1 MHEFDRRL
9 IDVNAHREIFFKK
22 INSFHF
28 LDELVKRPG
37 ECISLTRTLITLK
50 KFYFFKF
57 YPKFYTSNVFWW
69 KLAWRNRLGVEQST
83 KFHWNATQVNYGWN
97 SRPFKVECV
106 NLQFQDAQLD
116 STEVPVD
123 HGDRVLSLP
132 TVNWPVKS
140 PANLTF
146 LFCPSLACCFFPF
159 FGGKKGKIYN
169 DRLLFSPGH
178 PPSSRVL
185 FWGTLSMS
193 MSIVFVRLCLKRPR
207 NSGQKKGQVCPKLTW
222 SDSFDRAT
230 SLGCPC
236 VKLFAFF
243 SSPSWS
249 NKAECYESLC
259 RQMIHSNFDK
269 WMNRD
274 FNKTAIRSIPMKFSS
289 SSYHFSLKQFKFNVQ
304 KITNRREIN
313 WWGDTLIQSCH

>member
-1 MHEFDRRL
+1 M
-9 IDVNAHREIFFKK
+9 
-22 INSFHF
+22 
-28 LDELVKRPG
+28 KRPG

-69 KLAWRNRLGVEQST
+69 KLAWRKRLGVEQST

-116 STEVPVD
+116 SAEVPVD

-146 LFCPSLACCFFPF
+146 LFCPSLACCFFF
-159 FGGKKGKIYN
+159 FFSVEKKGKFTMTDYYLVPAIRPPPEYFFEGLWACQCRLYSSDFVWN
-169 DRLLFSPGH
+169 GPEIADRRKDKFVPNWLGPTVSIERLPLAAHVSSFL
-178 PPSSRVL
+178 PSFHLRVGQTRRNVTNHFVVKWFIQILINEWIVISIRQPSVL
-185 FWGTLSMS
+185 FQWNFQVQVITL
-193 MSIVFVRLCLKRPR
+193 V
-207 NSGQKKGQVCPKLTW
+207 
-222 SDSFDRAT
+222 
-230 SLGCPC
+230 
-236 VKLFAFF
+236 
-243 SSPSWS
+243 S
-249 NKAECYESLC
+249 N
-259 RQMIHSNFDK
+259 N
-269 WMNRD
+269 
-274 FNKTAIRSIPMKFSS
+274 
-289 SSYHFSLKQFKFNVQ
+289 FKFNVQ